1 MSQPSTPTSSHSGT
15 PNTTNTNTNPTS
27 GFVANTTQ
35 YTDPSGTVIT
45 HSTFLTIDPTSDI
58 QITQD
63 LSGSAFTYYED
74 STHTAL
80 LDQIKTYANDIK
92 CSDFHGK
99 GTIDDYTQL
108 FVAASQIANETK
120 QMSLDVDIAGFNEF
134 ADAADQLSALFTS
147 FIVKMESVSIIDDT
161 AFLTAVV
168 DAMRRIA
175 NLSNVFG
182 KFKET
187 ILATSTVSLP
197 KSAHETRLVV
207 ESVMAELHCAM
218 GYINHFVDSSVAAP
232 SAAADLSAE
241 EQAII
246 NNATATINNWNTLC
260 EQGVSI
266 AMANHPD
273 IQYIQSANTDLKNTT
288 GLLVSATNKL
298 KNKLAL
304 LGIK

>member
-1 MSQPSTPTSSHSGT
+1 MPPPSSPPTTPRV
-15 PNTTNTNTNPTS
+15 
-27 GFVANTTQ
+27 GFNANTSQ
-35 YTDPSGTVIT
+35 YTDASGTVIT
-45 HSTFLTIDPTSDI
+45 HSTFETIDTTSDI

-63 LSGSAFTYYED
+63 LSGSALTFYDDTA
-74 STHTAL
+74 HTAI
-80 LDQIKTYANDIK
+80 LDQIRVYAGQIN

-108 FVAASQIANETK
+108 FTAASQIANETK

-161 AFLTAVV
+161 AFLIAIA

-175 NLSNVFG
+175 NLSDVFG
-182 KFKET
+182 KFKKT

-197 KSAHETRLVV
+197 KSAHETRVVV

-218 GYINHFVDSSVAAP
+218 EYINHFVDSSVAAP
-232 SAAADLSAE
+232 PTADLSAE

-246 NNATATINNWNTLC
+246 QNATATINNWNILC
-260 EQGVSI
+260 DQGVTI

-273 IQYIQSANTDLKNTT
+273 IQYIQNANADLKNTT
-288 GLLVSATNKL
+288 GALVSATNKL

-304 LGIK
+304 FGIR

>member
-1 MSQPSTPTSSHSGT
+1 MSSSQPSTPTSSHS
-15 PNTTNTNTNPTS
+15 NPGFTS
-27 GFVANTTQ
+27 TTTQ

-45 HSTFLTIDPTSDI
+45 HSTFDTIDPTSDI

-63 LSGSAFTYYED
+63 LSGSALTYYD
-74 STHTAL
+74 DNNSHAAL
-80 LDQIKTYANDIK
+80 ISQIRTYANDIK

-134 ADAADQLSALFTS
+134 ATAADQLSALFTS

-161 AFLTAVV
+161 AFLTAVA

-197 KSAHETRLVV
+197 KSAHETRLIV

-218 GYINHFVDSSVAAP
+218 GYINHFVDSAVAAP

-246 NNATATINNWNTLC
+246 QNATATINNWNALC
-260 EQGVSI
+260 DQGVSI

-288 GLLVSATNKL
+288 GALVSATNKL
-298 KNKLAL
+298 KNKLAAF
-304 LGIK
+304 GIK

>member
-1 MSQPSTPTSSHSGT
+1 MTDIILMSQPSTPTSSHST
-15 PNTTNTNTNPTS
+15 
-27 GFVANTTQ
+27 GFVSTSSQ
-35 YTDPSGTVIT
+35 YTDASGTVIT
-45 HSTFLTIDPTSDI
+45 HSTFDTTDPTSDV
-58 QITQD
+58 QIVQD
-63 LSGSAFTYYED
+63 LSGSALTYYDD
-74 STHTAL
+74 SSHASL
-80 LDQIKTYANDIK
+80 ISQIRTYAGEIH

-161 AFLTAVV
+161 AFLTAVA

-175 NLSNVFG
+175 NLTKVFG

-218 GYINHFVDSSVAAP
+218 GYINHFVDSTVAAP
-232 SAAADLSAE
+232 SPVADLSAE

-246 NNATATINNWNTLC
+246 QNATATINNWNTLC

-273 IQYIQSANTDLKNTT
+273 IQYIQAANTDLKNTT
-288 GLLVSATNKL
+288 GALVSATNKL
-298 KNKLAL
+298 RNKLAAF
-304 LGIK
+304 GIR